1 MRGKWVME
9 VLLGSPPPPPPPNVP
24 GLEETGAATNGRT
37 LTVRERMEEHRKNPA
52 CTSCHRV
59 IDPLGLTLENFDV
72 TGRWR
77 IKDSGHPVDSSGV
90 LYDGT
95 QMEGPAG
102 LRAALIKNKDPFLLS
117 FTESL
122 MTFALGRR
130 LDATDMPAVR
140 RVIRAA
146 AAPRLPDVGVRAGRG
161 RKRRVPDEHRPA
173 DRDHRAS
180 PGAMTGPSLG

>member
-1 MRGKWVME
+1 
-9 VLLGSPPPPPPPNVP
+9 
-24 GLEETGAATNGRT
+24 
-37 LTVRERMEEHRKNPA
+37 MEEHRKNPA

-77 IKDSGHPVDSSGV
+77 IKDNGHPVDSSGV

-95 QMEGPAG
+95 PMEGPAG

-130 LDATDMPAVR
+130 LEAADMPAVR
-140 RVIRAA
+140 KVIRAA
-146 AAPRLPDVGVRAGRG
+146 EAKDYHLSAFILGVVESAAFQMNTAAPVEATTAPVAA
-161 RKRRVPDEHRPA
+161 H
-173 DRDHRAS
+173 
-180 PGAMTGPSLG
+180 